1 MEAESPCSIARTLEV
16 VGQRWALLILR
27 EAMWGATRFAEFRD
41 ALGIAPDVL
50 TERLATLTEAGVL
63 VREPYQEA
71 GRRTRLAYQLTPAGR
86 ELLVVLGALQQW
98 GDEHRPWPQG
108 PTVVRRDRQTG
119 RPLHVGYVDDLGRE
133 IRLPDVEFARTA
145 AYPAGRG

>member
-1 MEAESPCSIARTLEV
+1 MEAESPCSIARTLDV
-16 VGQRWALLILR
+16 VGPRWTLLILR
-27 EAMWGATRFAEFRD
+27 EAMWGATRFAEFRG
-41 ALGIAPDVL
+41 ALGVAPDVL
-50 TERLATLTEAGVL
+50 TERLATLTAAGVL

-108 PTVVRRDRQTG
+108 PTVARRDRRTG
-119 RPLHVGYVDDLGRE
+119 RPLHVGYVDDRGHEVGLE
-133 IRLPDVEFARTA
+133 DVELARTA
-145 AYPAGRG
+145 AYPAAHG